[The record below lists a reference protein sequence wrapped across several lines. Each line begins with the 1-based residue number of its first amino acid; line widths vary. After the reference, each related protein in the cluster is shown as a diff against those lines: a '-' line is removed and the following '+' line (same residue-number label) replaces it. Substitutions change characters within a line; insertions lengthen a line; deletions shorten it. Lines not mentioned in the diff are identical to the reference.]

1 MDSPTR
7 PLSSMTIRE
16 KIGQMLLIG
25 FPAGEAGVDILR
37 RAVAEFSAGNII
49 LFSRNVGSTSELFAL
64 NKEIRSIV
72 QGGVGILPFIAID
85 QEGGIVARI
94 SEGVT
99 PIPGAMAQASAV
111 AGGLRSATDVRA
123 LGAICGKEL
132 LALGINWNL
141 APVADVNVNPANPVI
156 GVRSY
161 GEDPAKVAELAAAF
175 AAGLADAGVMATAKH
190 FPGHGDTTV
199 DSHLGLPLI
208 PHDASRL
215 ESVEMLPFKR
225 LIAEGIASIMT
236 AHVRFPAFE
245 PDALPATLSSK
256 VIRGLLREKLGFKGL
271 VTTDCLEMKAI
282 ADNYPDAAVM
292 AVKAGA
298 DLLDISHTYELQ
310 ATAAKAIE
318 AAVLRGEI
326 SEARLDESVA
336 RIAAAKA
343 ALARPLSS
351 WEEAASR
358 LSRPESLALSDGV
371 YRDSLCLI
379 RQGSGLPPAPSS
391 LYVDIV
397 PQLSSLVE
405 NPSLPSG
412 LVAAALDSFCPGR
425 FRSVSIPV
433 DPDGSSIS
441 RVLAAAEGRNVVV
454 GLHNASS
461 NPGQVRL
468 LTALSECLMPAG
480 RTVGIVSMR
489 SPYDARL
496 APESLSGSAFLC
508 AFEYTRASARAVAR
522 YLSGAYSASG
532 SCPVSV

>member
-1 MDSPTR
+1 
-7 PLSSMTIRE
+7 LTIRE
-16 KIGQMLLIG
+16 KIGQMLLVG
-25 FPAGEAGVDILR
+25 FPAGEAGVEILR
-37 RAVAEFSAGNII
+37 KAVAEFAAGNII
-49 LFSRNVGSTSELFAL
+49 LFSRNIGSPAELFAL
-64 NKEIRSIV
+64 DQKIRGIV
-72 QGGVGILPFIAID
+72 QGGVGILPLIAID

-94 SEGVT
+94 TEGVT
-99 PIPGAMAQASAV
+99 PIPGAMAQAASV
-111 AGGLRSATDVRA
+111 AGGLRSASDVRA
-123 LGAICGKEL
+123 LGAICGTEL
-132 LALGINWNL
+132 SALGINWNL

-175 AAGLADAGVMATAKH
+175 ASGLSDGGVLATAKH

-208 PHDASRL
+208 PHDAARL

-225 LIAEGIASIMT
+225 LIAEGVAAIMT

-256 VIRGLLREKLGFKGL
+256 VIRGLLREKLGYKGL

-282 ADNYPDAAVM
+282 ADNYPDAAVQ
-292 AVKAGA
+292 AIKAGA
-298 DLLDISHTYELQ
+298 DLLDISHTYETQL
-310 ATAAKAIE
+310 AAARAIE

-336 RIAAAKA
+336 RILAAKA

-351 WEEAASR
+351 WEEAAAR
-358 LSRPESLALSDGV
+358 LVRPESLALSDAV
-371 YRDSLCLI
+371 YRDSLSLI
-379 RQGSGLPPAPSS
+379 RQGEGLPPAPGS

-397 PQLSSLVE
+397 PQGSSLVE

-425 FRSVSIPV
+425 FRSISVPV
-433 DPDGSSIS
+433 DPDEAAVA
-441 RVLAAAEGRNVVV
+441 RVLAAAEGRDAVV

-468 LTALSECLMPAG
+468 LAELSSRLGPSG
-480 RTVGIVSMR
+480 RKIGIVSMR
-489 SPYDARL
+489 SPYDSRAL
-496 APESLSGSAFLC
+496 PESLSGSAFLC
-508 AFEYTRASARAVAR
+508 AFEYTRASARSVAR
-522 YLSGAYSASG
+522 YLAGAYPASG
-532 SCPVSV
+532 SCPVSVR